1 MIQIHYKFQSL
12 VTSEDRYKVITG
24 GRASMK
30 SYSTATLIL
39 LESDK
44 DDGTILYT
52 RYTLTNA
59 EQSIMP
65 EFQDKID
72 ELGWHNKFHKSGN
85 DLINLESG
93 GRIMFRGIKTSNGIN
108 TAALKS
114 IPKLKM
120 WVNDESEE
128 LVDEKIFDT
137 IDLSIRDNNY
147 KLQVWLILNPSDVNH
162 FIYRKFFKG
171 NGVSDVWNGSKNNV
185 TYVHT
190 TYLENKHL
198 PRGFADL
205 AEKCKA
211 EDIDKYN
218 NIYLG
223 RWRKL
228 SEGNI
233 YHNWEQIE
241 DKDYPIHLDC
251 WYGVDWGFANDPM
264 AIVRLCFDA
273 DTHTIFAKEL
283 CYEKGRLTSFAAD
296 VIRKDILNRR
306 TLLYQGEDW
315 KIVHFNGK
323 CWIGEQ
329 SYTDS
334 EIMEDG
340 REKGVKTI
348 IADDIERRIVQ
359 ERLGRLLRLLGE
371 VYCDPARPEQIYEM
385 RTQHNINSVP
395 ATNTDKVGRIEYL
408 KYFNVKYVG
417 ENLREEYENYK
428 WLTDKKDTSIYINK
442 PQDGGD
448 HLLDSMNYGAVT
460 HLRRLGVSNKIGE
473 N

>member
-1 MIQIHYKFQSL
+1 MIQIHYKFQPL

-85 DLINLESG
+85 DLINMESG

-128 LVDEKIFDT
+128 LVDERIFDT
-137 IDLSIRDNNY
+137 IDLSIRDKNY

-190 TYLENKHL
+190 TYLENKHI
-198 PRGFADL
+198 PKGFADL

-241 DKDYPIHLDC
+241 DKDYPIHLPC

-264 AIVRLCFDA
+264 AIVRLCYDDA
-273 DTHTIFAKEL
+273 THTLYAKEL
-283 CYEKGRLTSFAAD
+283 CYEKGRLTSYAAE
-296 VIRKDILNRR
+296 VIRKDILNRK
-306 TLLYQGEDW
+306 TLLYEGEGW
-315 KIVHFNGK
+315 SIYHYQGK

-334 EIMEDG
+334 QIIEDDS
-340 REKGVKTI
+340 I
-348 IADDIERRIVQ
+348 IADKVERQIV
-359 ERLGRLLRLLGE
+359 RDALGRLLNMTSE

-385 RTQHNINSVP
+385 RTVHNIFAVP

-408 KYFNVKYVG
+408 KYFNVKYIG
-417 ENLREEYENYK
+417 QNIGLEYDNYK
-428 WLTDKKDTSIYINK
+428 WQTDKHDINVYINK
-442 PQDGGD
+442 PMDGND
-448 HLLDSMNYGAVT
+448 HMMDSINYGGVT
-460 HLRRLGVSNKIGE
+460 HLRRLRVANKIGE

>member
-1 MIQIHYKFQSL
+1 
-12 VTSEDRYKVITG
+12 
-24 GRASMK
+24 MK

-39 LESDK
+39 IESDK
-44 DDGTILYT
+44 NDGVILYT

-72 ELGWHNKFHKSGN
+72 ELGWRGKFHKQGN

-128 LVDEKIFDT
+128 LVDERIFDT
-137 IDLSIRDNNY
+137 IDLSIRDKNY
-147 KLQVWLILNPSDVNH
+147 NLQIWLILNPSDVNH

-171 NGVSDVWNGSKNNV
+171 NGIPDVCNTTKDNI

-198 PRGFADL
+198 PKGFKDL
-205 AEKCKA
+205 ADRCKL
-211 EDIDKYN
+211 EDEEKYN

-223 RWRKL
+223 KWRKM

-233 YHNWEQIE
+233 YHGWEQIADE
-241 DKDYPIHLDC
+241 QYPAHLPC

-264 AIVRLCFDA
+264 AIVRICYDE
-273 DTHTIFAKEL
+273 DTHTIYFKEL

-296 VIRKDILNRR
+296 VIRRDILNRR
-306 TLLYQGEDW
+306 TLLYEGEGW
-315 KIVHFNGK
+315 SIYHHNGK
-323 CWIGEQ
+323 CYIGDEE
-329 SYTDS
+329 YTDS
-334 EIMEDG
+334 EIIEQD
-340 REKGVKTI
+340 I
-348 IADDIERRIVQ
+348 IQDEVERQIVR
-359 ERLGRLLRLLGE
+359 ERLGRLLKLTDE

-385 RTQHNINSVP
+385 RTVHDIYALP

-417 ENLREEYENYK
+417 DNVRLEYENYK
-428 WLTDKKDTSIYINK
+428 WQTDKKDINIYINK
-442 PQDGGD
+442 PQDGND
-448 HLLDSMNYGAVT
+448 HLMDAANYGGCT
-460 HLRRLGVSNKIGE
+460 HLRRLRKANKIGE

>member
-1 MIQIHYKFQSL
+1 M
-12 VTSEDRYKVITG
+12 TSDARYKIITG

-44 DDGTILYT
+44 DDGAILYT

-65 EFQDKID
+65 EFQDKIN
-72 ELGWHNKFHKSGN
+72 ELGWHNKFHKQGN
-85 DLINLESG
+85 DLINMESG

-128 LVDEKIFDT
+128 LVDERIFDT
-137 IDLSIRDNNY
+137 IDLSIRDKHY
-147 KLQVWLILNPSDVNH
+147 KHQIWLILNPPDVNH

-171 NGVSDVWNGSKNNV
+171 NGVSDVCNMTKGNV

-190 TYLENKHL
+190 TYKDNKHL
-198 PRGFADL
+198 PDGFIAL
-205 AEKCKA
+205 AEICEA
-211 EDIDKYN
+211 EDKAKYD

-223 RWRKL
+223 KWRTL

-233 YHNWEQIE
+233 YNNWVKIQDGQFPE
-241 DKDYPIHLDC
+241 HLPC

-264 AIVRLCFDA
+264 AIVRLCYDDA
-273 DTHTIFAKEL
+273 THTLYIKEL
-283 CYEKGRLTSFAAD
+283 CYDKGRLTSYAAE
-296 VIRKDILNRR
+296 VIRKDILKRR
-306 TLLYQGEDW
+306 TLLYEGENFA
-315 KIVHFNGK
+315 VYHYFGK
-323 CWIGEQ
+323 CWINGEE
-329 SYTDS
+329 YTANQ
-334 EIMEDG
+334 ILEDG
-340 REKGVKTI
+340 KQKDAVI
-348 IADDIERRIVQ
+348 IPNSIERKIVQ
-359 ERLGRLLRLLGE
+359 KRLGELLSLSDE
-371 VYCDPARPEQIYEM
+371 VYCDPARPEQIYEL
-385 RTQHNINSVP
+385 RTLHGVYGLS

-408 KYFNVKYVG
+408 KYFNIRYIG
-417 ENLREEYENYK
+417 ENIKIECDNYK
-428 WLTDKKDTSIYINK
+428 WQTAKGDSSTYINK
-442 PQDGGD
+442 PVDGND
-448 HLLDSMNYGAVT
+448 HLMDAINYGAVT
-460 HLRRLGVSNKIGE
+460 HLRRLGVANIIGE

>member
-1 MIQIHYKFQSL
+1 MIKLHYRFQPL
-12 VTSEDRYKVITG
+12 VTSDARYKIITG

-44 DDGTILYT
+44 DDGAILYT

-65 EFQDKID
+65 EFQDKIN
-72 ELGWHNKFHKSGN
+72 ELGWHNKFHKQGN
-85 DLINLESG
+85 DLINMESG

-120 WVNDESEE
+120 WVNEESEE
-128 LVDEKIFDT
+128 LVDERIFDT
-137 IDLSIRDNNY
+137 IDLSIRDKHY
-147 KLQVWLILNPSDVNH
+147 KHQIWLILNPSDVNH

-171 NGVSDVWNGSKNNV
+171 CGVPDVCNMTKGNV

-190 TYLENKHL
+190 TYLDNKHL
-198 PRGFADL
+198 PDGFLAL
-205 AEKCKA
+205 AEVCQA
-211 EDIDKYN
+211 EDEKKYD

-223 RWRKL
+223 KWRKM

-233 YHNWEQIE
+233 YSGWEEITDAE
-241 DKDYPIHLDC
+241 YPVHLSC

-264 AIVRLCFDA
+264 AITRLCYDDA
-273 DTHTIFAKEL
+273 THTLYAKEL
-283 CYEKGRLTSFAAD
+283 CYEKGRLTSYAAE
-296 VIRKDILNRR
+296 VIRKDILNRK
-306 TLLYQGEDW
+306 TLLYEGEGW
-315 KIVHFNGK
+315 SIYHYQGK

-334 EIMEDG
+334 QVIEDDS
-340 REKGVKTI
+340 I
-348 IADDIERRIVQ
+348 IADKVERQIV
-359 ERLGRLLRLLGE
+359 RDALGKLLNMTSE

-385 RTQHNINSVP
+385 RTVHNIFAVQ

-417 ENLREEYENYK
+417 QNIRLEYENYK
-428 WLTDKKDTSIYINK
+428 WQTDKHDINVYINK
-442 PQDGGD
+442 PMDGND
-448 HLLDSMNYGAVT
+448 HMMDAINYGGVT
-460 HLRRLGVSNKIGE
+460 HLRRLRVANKIGE

>member
-1 MIQIHYKFQSL
+1 
-12 VTSEDRYKVITG
+12 
-24 GRASMK
+24 MK

-44 DDGTILYT
+44 DDGAILYT

-65 EFQDKID
+65 EFQDKIN
-72 ELGWHNKFHKSGN
+72 ELGWHNKFHKQGN
-85 DLINLESG
+85 DLINIESG

-128 LVDEKIFDT
+128 LVDERIFDT
-137 IDLSIRDNNY
+137 IDLSIRDKHY
-147 KLQVWLILNPSDVNH
+147 KHQIWLILNPSDVNH

-171 NGVSDVWNGSKNNV
+171 CGVPDVCNMTKGNV

-190 TYLENKHL
+190 TYKENKHL
-198 PRGFADL
+198 PDGFLAL
-205 AEKCKA
+205 AEVCQA
-211 EDIDKYN
+211 EDEKKYD

-223 RWRKL
+223 KWRKMA
-228 SEGNI
+228 EGNI
-233 YHNWEQIE
+233 YSGWEEITDAE
-241 DKDYPIHLDC
+241 YPVHLPC

-264 AIVRLCFDA
+264 AIVRLCFDS
-273 DTHTIFAKEL
+273 DTHTLYVKEL
-283 CYEKGRLTSFAAD
+283 CYEMGRLTSFAAD
-296 VIRKDILNRR
+296 VIRKDILNRK

-329 SYTDS
+329 SYTDD
-334 EIMEDG
+334 EILEDG
-340 REKGVKTI
+340 RGKGAKI
-348 IADDIERRIVQ
+348 IASDIERQIVQ
-359 ERLGRLLRLLGE
+359 DRLGRLLRLLEE

-385 RTQHNINSVP
+385 RTHHDINSVL

-408 KYFNVKYVG
+408 KYFNVKYIG
-417 ENLREEYENYK
+417 DNIGREYKSYK
-428 WLTDKKDTSIYINK
+428 WQTKKNDTSVYINK
-442 PQDGGD
+442 PQDGND
-448 HLLDSMNYGAVT
+448 HLMDAINYGGVT

>member
-1 MIQIHYKFQSL
+1 MIKLHYKFQPL
-12 VTSEDRYKVITG
+12 VTSTDRYKIITG

-44 DDGTILYT
+44 DDGVILYT

-65 EFQDKID
+65 EFQDKIN
-72 ELGWHNKFHKSGN
+72 ELGWNNKFHKSGN
-85 DLINLESG
+85 DLVNLESG

-128 LVDEKIFDT
+128 LVDERIFDT
-137 IDLSIRDNNY
+137 VDLSIRDKNY

-171 NGVSDVWNGSKNNV
+171 NGVPDVWNGSKNNV

-198 PRGFADL
+198 PSGFTDL
-205 AEKCKA
+205 ADKCKA

-223 RWRKL
+223 KWRKL

-233 YHNWEQIE
+233 YHDWEQIAE
-241 DKDYPIHLDC
+241 EDYPTHLDC
-251 WYGVDWGFANDPM
+251 WYGVDWGFSNDPM
-264 AIVRLCFDA
+264 AIVRVCFDA
-273 DTHTIFAKEL
+273 DTHTIYAKEL
-283 CYEKGRLTSFAAD
+283 CYEKGRLTAFAAD
-296 VIRKDILNRR
+296 VIRKDILNKR
-306 TLLYQGEDW
+306 TLLYEGEGW
-315 KIVHFNGK
+315 KIEHFNGK
-323 CWIGEQ
+323 CWIGKQ
-329 SYTDS
+329 SYADS
-334 EIMEDG
+334 EIVEDKAG
-340 REKGVKTI
+340 NGAI
-348 IADDIERRIVQ
+348 ITDDTERRIVQ
-359 ERLGRLLRLLGE
+359 DRLGRLLRLVSE

-417 ENLREEYENYK
+417 GNIGEEYENYK
-428 WLTDKKDTSIYINK
+428 WLTDRKDTSIYINK

-448 HLLDSMNYGAVT
+448 HLMDALNYSAVT
-460 HLRRLGVSNKIGE
+460 HLRRLRVANKLGE